1 MMGQQ
6 RISDILFVMI
16 VYVGY
21 LYYNHDTMSNNA
33 IRVVCS
39 EEYRQRSR
47 GNHLK
52 GLLS

>member
-33 IRVVCS
+33 YVLYVLRNIDNDP
-39 EEYRQRSR
+39 E
-47 GNHLK
+47 GIT
-52 GLLS
+52 